1 MIRLRDIGESW
12 LTEAALAEDFK
23 KRICAAEKQISCRTE
38 KRIPEQR
45 GLPNEGLGVNNQL
58 GSKGLDWLDDSE
70 GGRQLMIWSLT
81 QQKMCPGKPQA
92 AGRGPGGAGGAG
104 LMWALEDDKHRV
116 HKRSLLVLRTD
127 PADLKYIRIWEQMCC
142 VYSAKPPSV
151 QLCAVKCSDTSRSA
165 FGTSVKE
172 KKIDFMKAWLW
183 GIEAWML
190 NRCFVLTE

>member
-1 MIRLRDIGESW
+1 MRVWGWTTSW
-12 LTEAALAEDFK
+12 EVKDLTDWMTRRVAGSWWSEVLHSRK
-23 KRICAAEKQISCRTE
+23 CA
-38 KRIPEQR
+38 P
-45 GLPNEGLGVNNQL
+45 GNH
-58 GSKGLDWLDDSE
+58 
-70 GGRQLMIWSLT
+70 RQ
-81 QQKMCPGKPQA
+81 P
-92 AGRGPGGAGGAG
+92 AGARGGAGGAG
-104 LMWALEDDKHRV
+104 LMWALEDDKRRV